1 MIMEICFIIFLCI
14 SSWPGLVI
22 FKLLMI
28 FSISNW
34 LVGVKKR
41 E

>member
-1 MIMEICFIIFLCI
+1 MIMEICFMILGYM